1 MSQLYPLLFE
11 PVLKHYRWGGRNLER
26 LFGRDL
32 PGGVTAESWEIAGH
46 RDGMTLVVNGPL
58 AGTSLSELHARYGLE
73 LIGHNSSWAQRRDR
87 FPLLVKLLDANRPLS
102 VQVHP
107 TDEYAAIQ
115 ENDELGKSEMW
126 IVLHAEPEAELIL
139 GVTKGTTAAN
149 FENAIGENDLD
160 RRLHRLHVSAGD
172 FVCVPSGSLHAILGG
187 IVLAEIQQNSNVTYR
202 VYDWGRVDKN
212 RPLHIEL
219 AMNVINFSQVEP
231 QLPTPVTLISQA
243 GVKRELLCR
252 NKYFTVE
259 RLDIAQGHS
268 IDGTL
273 NGATF
278 EIWGLLDGSIRIS
291 SGGSIIDMPALGFVL
306 LPAALG
312 RYRIEADYPSQLIRT
327 FVEDVVE
334 DD

>member
-1 MSQLYPLLFE
+1 MSELYPLLFE

-26 LFGRDL
+26 LFGRVL

-46 RDGMTLVVNGPL
+46 RDGMTLVANGPL

-73 LIGHNSSWAQRRDR
+73 LIGRNSSWAQRRDK

-107 TDEYAAIQ
+107 TDAYAAIH

-126 IVLHAEPEAELIL
+126 IVLHAEPDAELIL
-139 GVTKGTTAAN
+139 GVTQGTTEAN
-149 FENAIGENDLD
+149 FERAISGNDLD

-202 VYDWGRVDKN
+202 VYDWGRVDQN
-212 RPLHIEL
+212 RPLHIDK
-219 AMNVINFSQVEP
+219 AMNVINFFQVEP
-231 QLPTPVTLISQA
+231 QLPKPVTLISQA
-243 GVKRELLCR
+243 GVKQELLCR

-259 RLDIAQGHS
+259 RFDIAQGHAV
-268 IDGTL
+268 DGAL

-278 EIWGLLDGSIRIS
+278 EIWGL
-291 SGGSIIDMPALGFVL
+291 P
-306 LPAALG
+306 
-312 RYRIEADYPSQLIRT
+312 RT
-327 FVEDVVE
+327 YG
-334 DD
+334 